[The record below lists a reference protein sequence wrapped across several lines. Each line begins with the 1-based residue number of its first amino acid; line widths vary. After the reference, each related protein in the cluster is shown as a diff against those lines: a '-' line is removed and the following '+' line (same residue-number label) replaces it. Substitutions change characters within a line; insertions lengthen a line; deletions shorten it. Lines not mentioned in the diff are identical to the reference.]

1 MRFKGE
7 LGVEKENLAQN
18 NGLQFCVLEY
28 KPHNQAAVSMRL
40 APILLLVL
48 RNEKGSLQFL
58 VHPDWRSTVQS
69 EDLKYFDCLFC
80 DFLERAETYPDD
92 LFEQISSLGVG
103 PIVTQEVGMGL
114 HEHPFIQKFTSELVD
129 LESTLPIKGTP

>member
-1 MRFKGE
+1 
-7 LGVEKENLAQN
+7 
-18 NGLQFCVLEY
+18 
-28 KPHNQAAVSMRL
+28 MRL